1 MNTTFLTFLAFAVAS
16 AAPAVAHEHSGANA
30 EQHAA
35 CVADVTTK
43 SEAAG
48 TPVKDADKACQCLGK
63 GVSENPS
70 LMEEIEAAGGL
81 PAPEEASVELKTVA
95 ETCMAADQAS

>member
-1 MNTTFLTFLAFAVAS
+1 
-16 AAPAVAHEHSGANA
+16 
-30 EQHAA
+30 
-35 CVADVTTK
+35 VTAK

-63 GVSENPS
+63 GVAENPA

-81 PAPEEASVELKTVA
+81 PAPEEASAELKTVVEA
-95 ETCMAADQAS
+95 CMAADQAS